1 MLTSSR
7 PAPAQDAATT
17 RSLARRVIWGLG
29 AMFGLTVVG
38 VIGFMLVAG
47 ASLLD
52 ALYMTVVT
60 ISTVGYTEVIPLDEA
75 GRIFAIALIVA
86 GISTIGYTGAVT
98 VEYLVSGHLLARVA
112 QRRKEQALTALRD
125 HFIVCGFGR
134 VGEGIIENL
143 RAAGRSVVTIDQSPG
158 RCEQAESLGVLTVC
172 GNAASAETL
181 RAAGIDRAAAVLV
194 STGNDADNVYT
205 VLSARATAP
214 RIPVIARA
222 NTTETVERLTV
233 AGATRVFSPHAA
245 GAQHMASYVLKPNV
259 AWALAELL
267 DAKSTGITIEEVA
280 IAAESRYVG
289 RTIGEVELRQTGV
302 EVMAIGR
309 DGGQQFLPPPDE
321 QIRPHD
327 VLVMIGPPPDVQQF
341 AEQAGE

>member
-1 MLTSSR
+1 MLTPSR
-7 PAPAQDAATT
+7 PGAAQQAEAT

-29 AMFGLTVVG
+29 AMVALTAIG
-38 VIGFMLVAG
+38 VIGFVLVAG
-47 ASLLD
+47 ASPLD

-60 ISTVGYTEVIPLDEA
+60 LSTVGYNEIVPLDHG
-75 GRIFAIALIVA
+75 GRIFAIVLIIA
-86 GISTIGYTGAVT
+86 GISTIGYTGAVS

-112 QRRKEQALTALRD
+112 HRRKEQALTALRD

-143 RAAGRSVVTIDQSPG
+143 RAAGRSVVTIDRNAA
-158 RCEQAESLGVLTVC
+158 RCERAEDLGVLTVC

-214 RIPVIARA
+214 QIPVIARA
-222 NTTETVERLTV
+222 NTNETVERLTV

-259 AWALAELL
+259 AWALSELL
-267 DAKSTGITIEEVA
+267 DAKSKGMTIEEVT
-280 IAAESRYVG
+280 IAAGSSYVG
-289 RTIGEVELRQTGV
+289 RSIGEVGLRQHGV

-309 DGGQQFLPPPDE
+309 DGGQQFLPTRDE
-321 QIRPHD
+321 TIRPLD
-327 VLVMIGPPPDVQQF
+327 VLVMIGPPPNVRQF
-341 AEQAGE
+341 AEQADA

>member
-1 MLTSSR
+1 MLTPR
-7 PAPAQDAATT
+7 PPAAPEAAATHPM
-17 RSLARRVIWGLG
+17 ARRVIWGLG
-29 AMFGLTVVG
+29 AMVALTVIG
-38 VIGFMLVAG
+38 VIGFMAVAG
-47 ASLLD
+47 ANLLD

-60 ISTVGYTEVIPLDEA
+60 ISTVGYNEVIPLDQG
-75 GRIFAIALIVA
+75 GRIFAIVLIVS
-86 GISTIGYTGAVT
+86 GITAIGYTGAVA
-98 VEYLVSGHLLARVA
+98 VEYLVSGQLLARVA
-112 QRRKEQALTALRD
+112 ERRKEQALTALRD

-143 RAAGRSVVTIDQSPG
+143 RAAGRSVVTIDQHPG

-181 RAAGIDRAAAVLV
+181 RAAGIDRAAAVMV

-214 RIPVIARA
+214 HIPVIARA
-222 NTTETVERLTV
+222 NTNETVERLTV

-280 IAAESRYVG
+280 IAARSSYVG
-289 RTIGEVELRQTGV
+289 RTIGEVGLRQSGV

-309 DGGQQFLPPPDE
+309 AGGQQFLPAPDE
-321 QIRPHD
+321 KIRPHD
-327 VLVMIGPPPDVQQF
+327 VLVMIGPLPNVQQF
-341 AEQAGE
+341 AEQAGA